1 MDPRPPKNR
10 RRSIRLKD
18 YNYSQE
24 GAYFITV
31 CTRNRENLFGNV
43 TEGQMQLNGYGK
55 VVNDFWGNI
64 PLHFP
69 SVDTDAFVV
78 MPNHVHGI
86 ILIND
91 ACRGGATP
99 PMGNGMVSPSGGE
112 VTSPL
117 RKISLGQI
125 VAFYKYQTAKL
136 VNQIRNTPG
145 VTVWQRNYHDH
156 IVHDDEHLNKI
167 REYVF
172 QNPLK
177 WDLDDENPNKQG
189 RGYPARN

>member
-1 MDPRPPKNR
+1 MDSHPHKHR

-18 YNYSQE
+18 YDYSQG

-31 CTRNRENLFGNV
+31 CTRKRENLFGNV
-43 TEGQMQLNGYGK
+43 TEGQIQLNRYGK
-55 VVNDFWGNI
+55 VVNDFWDNI
-64 PLHFP
+64 PTHFP
-69 SVDTDAFVV
+69 SVDMDAFVV

-86 ILIND
+86 ILIHD
-91 ACRGGATP
+91 ACRGGVIP
-99 PMGNGMVSPSGGE
+99 PTDNGMVSPSRGE

-145 VTVWQRNYHDH
+145 VTIWQRNYHDH
-156 IVHDDEHLNKI
+156 IIRDDEHLNKI

-172 QNPLK
+172 ENPLK
-177 WDLDDENPNKQG
+177 WDLDDENPN
-189 RGYPARN
+189 R